1 MAPFSSRPAL
11 VPPSSRR
18 ATTSSAARLGRSLAR
33 SATRFPQP
41 GFLAQVARCS
51 RGPSRRSPC
60 RLYSPI
66 LALARR
72 LVAPVPAPFWRLSCS
87 PLTTRRSPCLTL
99 KSVLSHRRVNVLAVR
114 LTTSEA
120 RKMIKNDVA
129 EDPESGIRC
138 SAQLQNPA
146 PLARSRSCVTRSS
159 FAGPTVGK
167 PVERRRRSS
176 KSNQPAQ
183 STDARKRAR
192 VCGKTGTGEEKDMQD
207 RG

>member
-18 ATTSSAARLGRSLAR
+18 ATTSTTSLAARLGRSLAR
-33 SATRFPQP
+33 SAPRFPQP

-99 KSVLSHRRVNVLAVR
+99 KSVLCHRRVNVLAVR

-159 FAGPTVGK
+159 FAGPTSEIEGGSESRLE
-167 PVERRRRSS
+167 PHRENPT
-176 KSNQPAQ
+176 NQIQP
-183 STDARKRAR
+183 TN
-192 VCGKTGTGEEKDMQD
+192 
-207 RG
+207 